1 MRNPIL
7 AVLLLC
13 AAQGAIA
20 KDVDIDCTGC
30 QDDFDAVAADL
41 VAAIDY
47 KAAGPAEA
55 TGIAGFGI
63 GLVTTYVPTDDN
75 AWQTVTGSDFS
86 AVGMVGVQA
95 TKGLPFDIDIG
106 AFYATV
112 PGSNVDA
119 LGGELRYAIL
129 AGSTVSPAVA
139 LRVAYVQVSGID
151 DFDLDS
157 MSYDLSV
164 SKGFGPFTPYAGV
177 GRVDGAADPSAA
189 VTPATGVDES
199 EVKETKLFVGA
210 RLSLG
215 LIEFTPQ
222 YDKVG
227 DASSYSLRI
236 GFSFGL

>member
-13 AAQGAIA
+13 SAQAAIA
-20 KDVDIDCTGC
+20 KDIDIDCTGC

-63 GLVTTYVPTDDN
+63 GLVTTYVPVDEDEWN
-75 AWQTVTGSDFS
+75 SVTGSDFS
-86 AVGMVGVQA
+86 AIGLVGLQA
-95 TKGLPFDIDIG
+95 NKGLPFDVDVG
-106 AFYATV
+106 VYYATA
-112 PGSNVDA
+112 PGSNVDV

-129 AGSTVSPAVA
+129 EGSTVSPAVA
-139 LRVAYVQVSGID
+139 LRLAYVQVSGVD

-177 GRVDGAADPSAA
+177 GRVDGTADPSAA
-189 VTPATGVDES
+189 VTAATGVDKADVE
-199 EVKETKLFVGA
+199 ETKFYVGA

-215 LIEFTPQ
+215 FLELTPQ
-222 YDKVG
+222 FDQVG
-227 DASSYSLRI
+227 DATSYSLRM